1 MSVCL
6 SVCLTE
12 EKYGRE
18 SLVIP
23 VDFSGD
29 FDLYAPLA
37 DRLSQLDIGV
47 LGKLSWPYGQGG
59 GEGRSLVL
67 MWQCVVFSITMYD
80 VCINLHSVY
89 IIMLLL
95 LFS

>member
-1 MSVCL
+1 MLFIS
-6 SVCLTE
+6 TE

-47 LGKLSWPYGQGG
+47 LGK
-59 GEGRSLVL
+59 
-67 MWQCVVFSITMYD
+67 
-80 VCINLHSVY
+80 
-89 IIMLLL
+89 
-95 LFS
+95 

>member
-1 MSVCL
+1 MSFRNIITIVCTTWYVSLSVVYDLLVCL
-6 SVCLTE
+6 LYVIHIHRE

-47 LGKLSWPYGQGG
+47 LGK
-59 GEGRSLVL
+59 
-67 MWQCVVFSITMYD
+67 
-80 VCINLHSVY
+80 
-89 IIMLLL
+89 
-95 LFS
+95 

>member
-1 MSVCL
+1 MS
-6 SVCLTE
+6 TE

-47 LGKLSWPYGQGG
+47 LGKYALKKREGGREGG
-59 GEGRSLVL
+59 GGRKGVGGRGLRGKGRS
-67 MWQCVVFSITMYD
+67 
-80 VCINLHSVY
+80 
-89 IIMLLL
+89 
-95 LFS
+95 